1 MRCPVGSG
9 ALAALAVGTCIFQF
23 GSNPCHAG
31 DERHGPEEKCQEA
44 RLDCTAVSMPRRP
57 WSPAQRRRFKVQR
70 SRRIESCLKV
80 NLSSLHLS
88 TRRKE
93 KKRKC
98 HVDRTDRERRKSAR
112 PNANAIHFHFIKM
125 QAKGSVSRC
134 RSTRTINQSG
144 SMLHPHS
151 LTLRVAVGSCSDLNM
166 SNLNCKKVTWV
177 RVCHHGSFKRLFL
190 VLKSTTHHET
200 HTFL

>member
-31 DERHGPEEKCQEA
+31 DERHGREEKCQEA

-57 WSPAQRRRFKVQR
+57 RSFKVRQ

-88 TRRKE
+88 TRGGKRRRESVMWTGPAAREGSQHGPMQTPFTAIALYE
-93 KKRKC
+93 KQNENATKGKRLQM
-98 HVDRTDRERRKSAR
+98 S
-112 PNANAIHFHFIKM
+112 FHKNN
-125 QAKGSVSRC
+125 
-134 RSTRTINQSG
+134 NQGG

-151 LTLRVAVGSCSDLNM
+151 HHTKSSSSSVMGSC
-166 SNLNCKKVTWV
+166 
-177 RVCHHGSFKRLFL
+177 
-190 VLKSTTHHET
+190 
-200 HTFL
+200 